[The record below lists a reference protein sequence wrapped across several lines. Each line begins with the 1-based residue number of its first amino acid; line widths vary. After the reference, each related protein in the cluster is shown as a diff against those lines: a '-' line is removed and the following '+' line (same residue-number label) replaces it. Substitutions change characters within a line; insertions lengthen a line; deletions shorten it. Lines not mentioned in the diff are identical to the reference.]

1 MANGP
6 SVRLLGECG
15 VTRSF
20 GVVCF
25 LTFQISVSFTVL
37 IGATVYNIIVKSMI
51 CKTIV
56 LIKYTAF

>member
-1 MANGP
+1 MRPHIEAIFH
-6 SVRLLGECG
+6 
-15 VTRSF
+15 T
-20 GVVCF
+20 
-25 LTFQISVSFTVL
+25 FTVL